1 MKELPRGAA
10 LHQVA
15 IAKVLAAPLV
25 QVDGLGISRPVDPRG
40 APAGHGVEYPPVDWT
55 ALPRH
60 VEALSLGKRVPD
72 GVYLHVDLL
81 PKLPEALR
89 QVVEEARVLARL
101 EPDAFNVVRFTPAG
115 CKVSLLAYPAFHD
128 EAFPALA
135 SSCAV
140 DLRAR
145 SASLRKYDP
154 SGNPPILHRK
164 ELLLP
169 SDHPRAAEYS
179 ALTQAVE
186 QRGLFSDARSIG
198 TKRVWE
204 AKLRRL
210 RLLVEGHTLR
220 EADDSDRT
228 VEDADVH
235 RHRTALQRYSLSA
248 PMQALWRHGLLQG
261 RTAFDYGCGRGDDVR
276 ILEQLGV
283 VARGWD
289 PHFAPKQPR
298 LEADVVN
305 LGYVINVIEDLRE
318 RRDALVGAFTL
329 ARKVLAVAALI
340 GGRTAYEQH
349 RLFRDGVLTSRNTFQ
364 KYFSQQ
370 ELREYLEETLAR
382 EPVAVAPGIFLVFK
396 EDEEEQR
403 FLAARQTLARCLTT
417 LPRTERTQRAREAR
431 PSRWEQHRELL
442 DDFWQR
448 CVELG
453 RLPKDMEY
461 ARLPELRGSVGSPQ
475 SVLRRLSE
483 ERGED
488 SLKAAR
494 SLRMEDLL
502 VYLALNVF
510 ERRKSFGHL
519 PDTVQRDIAGFWGS
533 YAAAREEAT
542 RLLFSIA
549 KPTVILEACKA
560 SSVQGIGY
568 LDGDH
573 SLQLHTSQVPR
584 LPAVLRVYVS
594 CAARLYGD
602 ITTADLVKIHV
613 QSGKLTLM
621 TYDDCEGKAL
631 PRLLERVKVNMRT
644 QQVQFFDYG
653 PETPEQLL
661 YNKSRYIPQDFPNY
675 EKQVRFDTALG
686 ALGIDLGG
694 HGPDAVTLHAALART
709 SRLRVAGFSLRRL
722 ARDSA

>member
-1 MKELPRGAA
+1 MIRSARL
-10 LHQVA
+10 VA
-15 IAKVLAAPLV
+15 TGV
-25 QVDGLGISRPVDPRG
+25 QYR
-40 APAGHGVEYPPVDWT
+40 PVDWT

-60 VEALSLGKRVPD
+60 VEALSVGKRVPD

-81 PKLPEALR
+81 PQLPVALR
-89 QVVEEARVLARL
+89 EIVEEARVLSRL
-101 EPDAFNVVRFTPAG
+101 EPDAFNVVRFAPTG
-115 CKVSLLAYPAFHD
+115 CKVSLLAYPGFHE

-140 DLRAR
+140 DVRSR

-154 SGNPPILHRK
+154 QGNPPILHRK

-169 SDHPRAAEYS
+169 PDHPRAVEYA
-179 ALTQAVE
+179 ALTRKVE
-186 QRGLFSDARSIG
+186 ERGLFSDSRSIG

-210 RLLVEGHTLR
+210 RLHVDGHTLL
-220 EADDSDRT
+220 EADDSGRKVD
-228 VEDADVH
+228 DADVH
-235 RHRTALQRYSLSA
+235 RHRTALQRYSMSA

-261 RTAFDYGCGRGDDVR
+261 RSVFDYGCGRGDDVR

-283 VARGWD
+283 EAAGWD
-289 PHFAPKQPR
+289 PHFAPKQTR
-298 LEADVVN
+298 READVVN

-318 RRDALVGAFTL
+318 RRDALLGAFKLT
-329 ARKVLAVAALI
+329 RKVLSVAALI
-340 GGRTAYEQH
+340 GGRSAYEQH

-370 ELREYLEETLAR
+370 ELREYLENTLGR
-382 EPVAVAPGIFLVFK
+382 EPIAVAPGIFLVFR
-396 EDEEEQR
+396 DDDEEQR
-403 FLAARQTLARCLTT
+403 FLAARQTLARCQTM
-417 LPRTERTQRAREAR
+417 LPRAERARSAR
-431 PSRWEQHRELL
+431 PSRWEQHRDLL

-448 CVELG
+448 CVQLG
-453 RLPKDMEY
+453 RLPKDVEY
-461 ARLPELRGSVGSPQ
+461 SRLPELRGSIGSPQ
-475 SVLRRLSE
+475 SVLRRLCE

-494 SLRMEDLL
+494 QLRMEDLL

-519 PDTVQRDIAGFWGS
+519 PDAVQRDIAGFWGS
-533 YAAAREEAT
+533 YATAREDAT

-549 KPTVILEACKA
+549 KTDVVLEACRKA
-560 SSVQGIGY
+560 ATKGTGH

-573 SLQLHTSQVPR
+573 SLQLHTSQVSR

-602 ITTADLVKIHV
+602 ITTADLAKIHV
-613 QSGKLTLM
+613 QSGKLTLT
-621 TYDDCEGKAL
+621 TYDDCEGKPL
-631 PRLLERVKVNMRT
+631 PRLLERVKINMRT

-653 PETPEQLL
+653 PDTAEQLL
-661 YNKSRYIPQDFPNY
+661 YNKSRYIPHDFPNY
-675 EKQVRFDTALG
+675 EKQVHFDAALG
-686 ALGIDLGG
+686 RLGIDLSGY
-694 HGPDAVTLHAALART
+694 GPDAATLHATLDRLQG
-709 SRLRVAGFSLRRL
+709 LRVAGFSLRRMPHST
-722 ARDSA
+722 RTVDS